1 MTEHYLTV
9 TQGAKSIGETTIWE
23 NVDIAM
29 ERGEMV
35 ALTGPSGSGKTTL
48 LNCLGALPDIT
59 SGRIRIGSESLTEM
73 SAGARRRFR
82 RDHLGYLFQNYALV
96 ETDTVQENLLDPL
109 RCLPRG
115 QRPGRAE
122 MEEALATVG
131 MAGRSVERVYRL
143 SGGEQQRVAL
153 AGVLLKRPDVV
164 LADEPTGALDAQ
176 NAQMVL
182 ATLRTICE
190 AGGLVVIAT
199 HNQDVMDGCDRVI
212 DISGFRPTA

>member
-9 TQGAKSIGETTIWE
+9 SQGTKRIGESTIWE
-23 NVDIAM
+23 NVDILM

-48 LNCLGALPDIT
+48 LNCLGALTDIT
-59 SGRIRIGSESLTEM
+59 SGEISIGGESLTGM
-73 SAGARRRFR
+73 SAGIRRRFR
-82 RDHLGYLFQNYALV
+82 RDHIGYLFQNYALV
-96 ETDTVQENLLDPL
+96 ETDTIQENLLDPL

-115 QRPGRAE
+115 KRPGQEE
-122 MEEALATVG
+122 MEEALGRVG
-131 MAGRSVERVYRL
+131 MAGRSAERVYRL

-153 AGVLLKRPDVV
+153 AGVLLKKPEVV

-182 ATLRTICE
+182 GMLRSITE

-212 DISGFRPTA
+212 DIARFRPTT